1 MLKFDPNGFDTDF
14 FSNPDLLDFT
24 EQFDAPSP
32 SDGGVRQG
40 LWLDNPLTGLSLPLD
55 GGDLDLLFSDGEAA
69 TSSDYANHVAG
80 AVAGFDVGGTS
91 DAPVYSFSMTEAF
104 GQEDHG
110 YFVSQMNVGP
120 NGGIFTVEVPLEAVA
135 FNTEM
140 APAATAAAAVAAR
153 MAAAVVSGDPDVLSS
168 YLSGDP
174 GGYNIEIN
182 FKGSWT
188 FDLQQA
194 FIDASELIS
203 DIILG
208 DIGDVRYRGGIIDDI
223 RIDAKLSDIDGVG
236 NILGQA
242 GPTAIRTA
250 DYLPATAIMEFDI
263 ADADNYNTM
272 PSGSEGTLWDDIVV
286 HEMLHSIG
294 FGTIWSY
301 LNLLSGAGTSDPRFM
316 GANAIAAYNDS
327 GGTVDGGVQVEGSS
341 YAGPGTRDS
350 HRDEDAFGNELM
362 TGYINNS
369 DNYLSN
375 MTIASL
381 EDLDYDTIYIG

>member
-140 APAATAAAAVAAR
+140 APAAGGTPGD
-153 MAAAVVSGDPDVLSS
+153 SGLIFLDFTSDAKGGNGGGRDPDVLSS

-250 DYLPATAIMEFDI
+250 D
-263 ADADNYNTM
+263 
-272 PSGSEGTLWDDIVV
+272 
-286 HEMLHSIG
+286 
-294 FGTIWSY
+294 
-301 LNLLSGAGTSDPRFM
+301 
-316 GANAIAAYNDS
+316 
-327 GGTVDGGVQVEGSS
+327 
-341 YAGPGTRDS
+341 
-350 HRDEDAFGNELM
+350 
-362 TGYINNS
+362 
-369 DNYLSN
+369 
-375 MTIASL
+375 
-381 EDLDYDTIYIG
+381 